1 MNLRTIRGEVT
12 ETFLDG
18 FRCEKA
24 ERDAYSEFAYPKHW
38 KMMRFDTERY
48 RIPGYGHFFTMFT
61 DTIFG
66 MKLLTCSFMPGEGA
80 SVPYL
85 LIDMMTVGK
94 KRTVF
99 VEYYDCTADH
109 PAMPG
114 LTQIAERYASLA
126 DYAEKPAWYVGER
139 TDDSLIKSGRK
150 ADDDML
156 TAMVRDS
163 VAAYRSAVDTACAA
177 AGSAAVGAAV
187 SAAVGASGG
196 VDNRDSAV
204 SLAEQNRRGLIAL
217 RERMITE
224 GNPSSSVMNRV
235 FGICV

>member
-1 MNLRTIRGEVT
+1 MDLKTIQSEVT
-12 ETFLDG
+12 EAFLDG
-18 FRCEKA
+18 FRYEKA

-38 KMMRFDTERY
+38 KMMRFNTERY

-66 MKLLTCSFMPGEGA
+66 MKLLTCSFMPGESV

-109 PAMPG
+109 PEQPE
-114 LTQIAERYASLA
+114 LSRVAERYAALA
-126 DYAEKPAWYVGER
+126 NYAEKPAWYVGER
-139 TDDSLIKSGRK
+139 TDYSLIKSGRK
-150 ADDDML
+150 ADDETL
-156 TAMVRDS
+156 TAMIRDS
-163 VAAYRSAVDTACAA
+163 VAAYRAAVDAAC
-177 AGSAAVGAAV
+177 
-187 SAAVGASGG
+187 GG
-196 VDNRDSAV
+196 DTDS
-204 SLAEQNRRGLIAL
+204 SLAEQNRSGLLAF
-217 RERMITE
+217 RERMVTE

-235 FGICV
+235 FGQEGAKDFFTQCVMPL